1 MLTRFGRTSLVL
13 LLWIPLITLFL
24 VAARSSGSARESD
37 QVAGVEQ
44 QELPCPGDR
53 MPTPFTGTTES
64 GVPSPEAIVRGE
76 PLTGRW
82 WDPGSRSYWHCH
94 GGGQYMVV
102 MEGVGRVQKRGER
115 MRDLHLGDIEFALP
129 GVEHWHGASPSEGA
143 RYIHQGLRIDGGSGV
158 FWLEEVSQD
167 DYLGNGIGI
176 MSRMR
181 FLETGER

>member
-1 MLTRFGRTSLVL
+1 MFTQSGRVSLYL
-13 LLWIPLITLFL
+13 LLWLLLIPIFFVSDRLS
-24 VAARSSGSARESD
+24 ADARPPA
-37 QVAGVEQ
+37 QATAGGEQ
-44 QELPCPGDR
+44 EPPCPGDR

-64 GVPSPEAIVRGE
+64 GVPSPEAMVRGE

-102 MEGVGRVQKRGER
+102 MEGIGRVQKRGER
-115 MRDLHLGDIEFALP
+115 IRDLHLGEIEFAGP

-143 RYIHQGLRIDGGSGV
+143 RYIHQGLAIDGGSGT
-158 FWLEEVSQD
+158 FWLEEVTQS

-176 MSRMR
+176 ASRMR

>member
-1 MLTRFGRTSLVL
+1 MSTRSGRTSLL
-13 LLWIPLITLFL
+13 LLMWIPLITLFL
-24 VAARSSGSARESD
+24 VSARSSGSARESD
-37 QVAGVEQ
+37 QDAGGEQ
-44 QELPCPGDR
+44 QEFPCPGDR

-94 GGGQYMVV
+94 GGGQYIIV

-115 MRDLHLGDIEFALP
+115 MRDLHLGDVEFALP
-129 GVEHWHGASPSEGA
+129 GVEHWHGASPSGRA
-143 RYIHQGLRIDGGSGV
+143 RYIQQSLGIDGGSGA

-181 FLETGER
+181 FLETGQR

>member
-1 MLTRFGRTSLVL
+1 MFALSGRTSLLL
-13 LLWIPLITLFL
+13 LLWLLLIPLSLGFARLADARPTDL
-24 VAARSSGSARESD
+24 AARG
-37 QVAGVEQ
+37 GQ

-64 GVPSPEAIVRGE
+64 GVPSPEAVVRGE

-102 MEGVGRVQKRGER
+102 MEGTGRAQKRGER
-115 MRDLHLGDIEFALP
+115 MRDLHVGDIEFARP
-129 GVEHWHGASPSEGA
+129 GMEHWHGASSSEGA
-143 RYIHQGLRIDGGSGV
+143 RFIQQGLRIDGGSGT
-158 FWLEEVSQD
+158 FWLEEVSSD
-167 DYLGNGIGI
+167 DYSGNGIGI

>member
-1 MLTRFGRTSLVL
+1 MLALSGRTSLLL
-13 LLWIPLITLFL
+13 LLWLLLIPLSLGFARWSDARPTDL
-24 VAARSSGSARESD
+24 AARG
-37 QVAGVEQ
+37 GQ

-64 GVPSPEAIVRGE
+64 GVPSPEAVVRGE

-102 MEGVGRVQKRGER
+102 MEGTGRAQKRGER
-115 MRDLHLGDIEFALP
+115 MRDLHVGDIEFARP
-129 GVEHWHGASPSEGA
+129 GMEHWHGASSSEEA
-143 RYIHQGLRIDGGSGV
+143 RFIHQGLRIDGGSGT
-158 FWLEEVSQD
+158 FWLEEVSSD
-167 DYLGNGIGI
+167 DYSGNGIGI

>member
-1 MLTRFGRTSLVL
+1 
-13 LLWIPLITLFL
+13 
-24 VAARSSGSARESD
+24 
-37 QVAGVEQ
+37 
-44 QELPCPGDR
+44 
-53 MPTPFTGTTES
+53 
-64 GVPSPEAIVRGE
+64 
-76 PLTGRW
+76 
-82 WDPGSRSYWHCH
+82 
-94 GGGQYMVV
+94 MVV

-115 MRDLHLGDIEFALP
+115 MRDLHLGDVEFALP